1 MARNVKLLLV
11 ENVDSI
17 GIVGDVVTV
26 RTGFARNFL
35 LPRNLATQPDDKL
48 IASLAGKRA
57 DAQKMLAEKR
67 KEREALSQRL
77 QGVAITLIRSCN
89 DAGVLYASIT
99 QQDVATELNKA
110 GFGVTPRDIRI
121 AQTIK
126 RVDSFELHIKL
137 DSDLDATIKLKIEAD
152 RKIDHDKPEEKHKG
166 DKGEKKEGEADAVA
180 AEGDAKD
187 AKADGDKPAAKG
199 EHAKGDRPARG
210 DRPDRGDR
218 KPRSDRKD
226 GDAPSAP
233 KSSLGSYTEDRKI
246 VKWSTGKTSSAPAAE
261 PKTGAEKAAAAAA
274 KKAKK

>member
-17 GIVGDVVTV
+17 GIVGDVVNV

-48 IASLAGKRA
+48 IAKLAGKRA

-110 GFGVTPRDIRI
+110 GFGVTPRDVRI

-137 DSDLDATIKLKIEAD
+137 DSDLDAIVKLKIEAD
-152 RKIDHDKPEEKHKG
+152 RKIDHDKPEEKPKGEKG
-166 DKGEKKEGEADAVA
+166 DKKDGDAEAVA
-180 AEGDAKD
+180 AEGDATD
-187 AKADGDKPAAKG
+187 AKGEKTEAGDKPAKSD
-199 EHAKGDRPARG
+199 HAKGDRPA
-210 DRPDRGDR
+210 RGDR

-226 GDAPSAP
+226 GESSGPKPS
-233 KSSLGSYTEDRKI
+233 SMGSYTEDRKI
-246 VKWSTGKTSSAPAAE
+246 VKWSTGSKSSAPAAE

>member
-17 GIVGDVVTV
+17 GIVGDVVNV

-48 IASLAGKRA
+48 IAKLAGKRA

-137 DSDLDATIKLKIEAD
+137 DTDLDATVKLKIEAD
-152 RKIDHDKPEEKHKG
+152 RKIDHDKPEEKPKG
-166 DKGEKKEGEADAVA
+166 DKADKKDGEADATA
-180 AEGDAKD
+180 AESDGKD
-187 AKADGDKPAAKG
+187 AKGEKTEAGDKPKA

-210 DRPDRGDR
+210 GDR

-226 GDAPSAP
+226 GESSGPKPS
-233 KSSLGSYTEDRKI
+233 SMGSYTEDRKI
-246 VKWSTGKTSSAPAAE
+246 VKWSTGNKSSAPAAE

>member
-17 GIVGDVVTV
+17 GIVGDVVNV

-48 IASLAGKRA
+48 IASLASKRA

-110 GFGVTPRDIRI
+110 GYGVTPRDVRI

-137 DSDLDATIKLKIEAD
+137 DSDLDAIVKLKIDAD
-152 RKIDHDKPEEKHKG
+152 RKIDHDKPEEKPKG
-166 DKGEKKEGEADAVA
+166 DKADKKEGEAEAV

-187 AKADGDKPAAKG
+187 AKGDKSEAGDKPAKA
-199 EHAKGDRPARG
+199 EHAKGERPARG
-210 DRPDRGDR
+210 ER
-218 KPRSDRKD
+218 KPRTDRKD
-226 GDAPSAP
+226 GDSPAPS

-246 VKWSTGKTSSAPAAE
+246 VKWSTGNKSAAPAAAE

>member
-11 ENVDSI
+11 ENVESI
-17 GIVGDVVTV
+17 GIVGDVVNV

-48 IASLAGKRA
+48 IAKLAGKRA

-110 GFGVTPRDIRI
+110 GFGVTPRDVRI

-126 RVDSFELHIKL
+126 RVDSFELHLKL
-137 DSDLDATIKLKIEAD
+137 DSDLDAIVKLKIEAD
-152 RKIDHDKPEEKHKG
+152 RKIDHDKPEEKPKG
-166 DKGEKKEGEADAVA
+166 DKADKKDGEPDAAAAEGEAKGGEKTEA
-180 AEGDAKD
+180 
-187 AKADGDKPAAKG
+187 GDKPAKSD
-199 EHAKGDRPARG
+199 HAKGDRPA
-210 DRPDRGDR
+210 RGDR

-226 GDAPSAP
+226 GESSGPKPS
-233 KSSLGSYTEDRKI
+233 SMGSYTEDRKI
-246 VKWSTGKTSSAPAAE
+246 VKWSTGNKSSAPAASE